1 MGEKQNKQKN
11 PTKQN
16 CKKAKKKKK
25 KEIEMGRTQ
34 HSFGFT
40 VE

>member
-25 KEIEMGRTQ
+25 EIEMGRTQ